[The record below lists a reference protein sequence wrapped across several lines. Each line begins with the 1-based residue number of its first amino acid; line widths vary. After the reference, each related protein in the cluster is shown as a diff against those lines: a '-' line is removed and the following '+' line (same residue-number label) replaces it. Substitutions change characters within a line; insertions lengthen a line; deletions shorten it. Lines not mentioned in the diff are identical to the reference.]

1 MLWIEMINIVLKAH
15 ITFDTILIIKENQ
28 RNNCFIVKKK
38 LGGFKLNNSQDNKS
52 TRIELKFI

>member
-1 MLWIEMINIVLKAH
+1 MINIVLKAH
-15 ITFDTILIIKENQ
+15 ITYDTILIIEENQ
-28 RNNCFIVKKK
+28 WNNCFIVKKK

>member
-1 MLWIEMINIVLKAH
+1 MINIVLKAH
-15 ITFDTILIIKENQ
+15 ITYDTILIIKENQ
-28 RNNCFIVKKK
+28 WNKCFIVKKK